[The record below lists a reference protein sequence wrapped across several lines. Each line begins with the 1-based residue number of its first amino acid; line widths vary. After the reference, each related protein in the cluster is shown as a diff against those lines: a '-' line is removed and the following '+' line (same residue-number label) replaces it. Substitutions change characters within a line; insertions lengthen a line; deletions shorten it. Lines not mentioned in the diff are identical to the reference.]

1 MNLWF
6 NLSVNI
12 HSDFFLLIFIS
23 KGSALDYF
31 SLGLLVLDLETPR
44 LILWVLEYSFWH
56 DVFLPR
62 NQTRHAQLES
72 KLFLSAIADQIV
84 HVTDV
89 ELKKVVH
96 REVPSLNTGC
106 QKLLKWC
113 IVPCCHK
120 VLLDL

>member
-6 NLSVNI
+6 NLCVITLSY
-12 HSDFFLLIFIS
+12 FFLSIFIS
-23 KGSALDYF
+23 EGSALDDF

-62 NQTRHAQLES
+62 NQTRHAQLEC
-72 KLFLSAIADQIV
+72 KLILSAIADQNI

-96 REVPSLNTGC
+96 REVLSFNTGC
-106 QKLLKWC
+106 QKLLKWL
-113 IVPCCHK
+113 IVL
-120 VLLDL
+120 V